1 MSRPMLLVATFL
13 AFAVPGSS
21 IGVEKLY
28 DDFSS
33 RTISPKR
40 WNGAGG
46 DFWMLEARRDVAVKG
61 AQSQRLRLAM
71 TAYSPQ
77 VDDGYGTGG
86 IYGLYFVSPQGMT
99 GATYDVS
106 VTKAIARDCPGDP
119 SAEVVTG
126 PEFRGRFFNTQ
137 TNPGSQQG
145 DVEVA
150 VGLDR
155 RPTDTDQILTA
166 AFIYQECENANCSI
180 RTTLDQGTFGTVELG
195 STNTIG
201 LQWDQPKH
209 RFVFELNGNKRVSA
223 YSVSDSSAPFSP
235 DKEIDVAREIAN
247 CAESP
252 RPVTMVEAYFDNI
265 IVRR

>member
-1 MSRPMLLVATFL
+1 MSRPTLLAVTLL

-21 IGVEKLY
+21 IGGEKLY

-46 DFWMLEARRDVAVKG
+46 DFWMLEARRDMAVKG
-61 AQSQRLRLAM
+61 TQSPRLRLAM
-71 TAYSPQ
+71 TAYSSQ
-77 VDDGYGTGG
+77 VDGGYGIGG
-86 IYGLYFVSPQGMT
+86 IYGLYFVNPRGLT

-106 VTKAIARDCPGDP
+106 VTKAVARGCPGDP

-137 TNPGSQQG
+137 TNPSSQQG

-155 RPTDTDQILTA
+155 RPTDTDQLLTA

-180 RTTLDQGTFGTVELG
+180 RTTLDQGTFGTVALG

-201 LQWDQPKH
+201 LQWDQPRH
-209 RFVFELNGNKRVSA
+209 RFVFELNGTKRVSA
-223 YSVSDSSAPFSP
+223 YSVSDSSAPFAP

-252 RPVTMVEAYFDNI
+252 RPFTAVEAYFDNVL
-265 IVRR
+265 VRR